1 MSNDSW
7 QHEESIDTRATP
19 AQIWP
24 LFADVAGWKLWNNG
38 IEHIEIHGPFA
49 AGTSFTMQPPG
60 DDAFTSTLLDV
71 RENQGFTDETV
82 LGDIRVL
89 VHHRI
94 VPLESGGT
102 RIIYGTEISGPGA
115 ADVGPM
121 ITGDFPDVLA
131 ALKRLAEG

>member
-7 QHEESIDTRATP
+7 QHEESIETSATP

-24 LFADVAGWKLWNNG
+24 LFADVAGWKRWNNG
-38 IEHIEIHGPFA
+38 IERIEIHGPFA
-49 AGTSFTMQPPG
+49 AGTTFTMQPPG
-60 DDAFTSTLLDV
+60 DDAFTSTLLEV
-71 RENQGFTDETV
+71 REHEGFTDETV

-94 VPLESGGT
+94 VPLGNGRT
-102 RIIYGTEISGPGA
+102 RIVYSTDITGDGA

-131 ALKRLAEG
+131 ALKRLAES